1 MLALISVNLGLIN
14 LLPIPMLD
22 GGHLLVFAIEG
33 LRRKVLSE
41 KERERVQL
49 IGLVI
54 LGLITILAIRNDVM
68 RYLLK

>member
-1 MLALISVNLGLIN
+1 MLT
-14 LLPIPMLD
+14 
-22 GGHLLVFAIEG
+22 
-33 LRRKVLSE
+33 E